1 MTKKT
6 VKQGES
12 GEGGNAKG
20 NAGEG
25 IVCADKPHRRTVK
38 VDRRLARVPPTALVG
53 HSGQFQP
60 GQSGNPHGVKA
71 LRVSARTNLTDMLV
85 RDLTEFYQLRGKE
98 LFERVADDN
107 PALMISIFARL
118 LPREMHQT
126 MTHIVADISDECR
139 RAMAESWLVAN
150 TIDVT
155 PEPAPAQE
163 SEPDGEGV

>member
-1 MTKKT
+1 M
-6 VKQGES
+6 
-12 GEGGNAKG
+12 
-20 NAGEG
+20 
-25 IVCADKPHRRTVK
+25 
-38 VDRRLARVPPTALVG
+38 
-53 HSGQFQP
+53 
-60 GQSGNPHGVKA
+60 KA

-85 RDLTEFYQLRGKE
+85 RDLTEFYQLRGRE

-126 MTHIVADISDECR
+126 TTHIVADISDECR

-155 PEPAPAQE
+155 PDQTQEPD
-163 SEPDGEGV
+163 SEPDGDGV

>member
-1 MTKKT
+1 MKESKE
-6 VKQGES
+6 VRGKGGKEGEI
-12 GEGGNAKG
+12 GG
-20 NAGEG
+20 G
-25 IVCADKPHRRTVK
+25 IVCAGKPPRSAMK
-38 VDRRLARVPPTALVG
+38 VDRRLARVPPNALIG
-53 HSGQFQP
+53 HAGQFKP
-60 GQSGNPHGVKA
+60 GQSGNPSGVTA

-107 PALMISIFARL
+107 PALMISILARL

-126 MTHIVADISDECR
+126 TTHIVADISDECR

-155 PEPAPAQE
+155 PEPAG
-163 SEPDGEGV
+163 EPDGEGV